1 MCGRLP
7 GSRGRGVGNLK
18 LGTKEKKN
26 KSLFLR
32 LAVIAFGVY
41 ILYALVSFQ
50 VDITKKRA
58 ELAAVKEEYNRQ
70 QIENEELQRTLDTYG
85 TNDFIESM
93 ARDKLGYAYS
103 DEHFYVDVSGT
114 N

>member
-1 MCGRLP
+1 M
-7 GSRGRGVGNLK
+7 K
-18 LGTKEKKN
+18 QKAKEKKN
-26 KSLFLR
+26 RSLFLR

-50 VDITKKRA
+50 VDITKKRE
-58 ELAAVKEEYNRQ
+58 ELETAKEEYNRQ

-114 N
+114 D

>member
-1 MCGRLP
+1 
-7 GSRGRGVGNLK
+7 VELK
-18 LGTKEKKN
+18 QRTKEKKN
-26 KSLFLR
+26 RSLFLR

-58 ELAAVKEEYNRQ
+58 ELEAAKEEYNRQ

>member
-1 MCGRLP
+1 M
-7 GSRGRGVGNLK
+7 
-18 LGTKEKKN
+18 
-26 KSLFLR
+26 
-32 LAVIAFGVY
+32 IAFGVY

-50 VDITKKRA
+50 VDNTKKRA
-58 ELAAVKEEYNRQ
+58 ELEAAKEEYNRQ

-114 N
+114 D